1 MKSICVWLWKDSGNG
16 YALRSVIRRAERF
29 FNTYSD
35 GEKEVYIMKVSKK
48 ILALS
53 LAACMTVPFFGA
65 CGSNSASDSTDSTAA
80 PEAEGDFTGTMVIG
94 GIGPLTG
101 GAAVYGN
108 AVKNGIQ
115 LAVDE
120 INAAGGVNGIKL
132 ELNFQDDEHNEE
144 KAVNAYNTLKDKDM
158 KLLIGTVTSNPCI
171 AVAAESAKDN
181 IFQLTPS
188 GSAVDCVAN
197 DNAFR
202 ICFNDPNQGTA
213 SAQYIAQN
221 GLATKVAAIY
231 DSSDVYSTGIYEKFA
246 AEAANQNLEVAAAEA
261 FTADSKTDF
270 SVQIQKVQESGAE
283 LLFLPIYYQEAAL
296 ILQQAD
302 KAGLNVKYFGC
313 DGLDGLID
321 QLGDDVAISE
331 GVMLLTPFAADATD
345 EKTVAFTTAY
355 KNAYN
360 GEVPIQF
367 AADGYDAVYAVKAA
381 MEKAGITDA
390 SISASDLCDALKTA
404 MTEITV
410 EGVTGTITWT
420 ADGEPTKDPKAMQIV
435 ITENEDGTKTGSYA
449 AL

>member
-1 MKSICVWLWKDSGNG
+1 
-16 YALRSVIRRAERF
+16 
-29 FNTYSD
+29 
-35 GEKEVYIMKVSKK
+35 MKVFKK

-53 LAACMTVPFFGA
+53 LAACMTVPFFAG
-65 CGSNSASDSTDSTAA
+65 CNSNSSSESTDSAGASAA
-80 PEAEGDFTGTMVIG
+80 DGDFTGTLVIG
-94 GIGPLTG
+94 GIGPVTG

-202 ICFNDPNQGTA
+202 VCFNDPNQGTA

-221 GLATKVAAIY
+221 GVASKVAVIY

-246 AEAANQNLEVAAAEA
+246 AEAAAQNLEVVAAEA
-261 FTADSKTDF
+261 FTSDSKTDF

-321 QLGDDVAISE
+321 QLGDDVGLAE

-345 EKTVAFTTAY
+345 DKTVAFTTAY
-355 KNAYN
+355 KAAYN

-367 AADGYDAVYAVKAA
+367 AADGYDAVYAIKAA

-404 MTEITV
+404 MTEITL
-410 EGVTGTITWT
+410 EGVTGNITWT

-435 ITENEDGTKTGSYA
+435 ITENEDGTKPGTYA

>member
-16 YALRSVIRRAERF
+16 YASRSVIRRAERF

-65 CGSNSASDSTDSTAA
+65 CGSNSASDSTDSTVA

-221 GLATKVAAIY
+221 GLATKVAVIY

-246 AEAANQNLEVAAAEA
+246 AEAANQNLEVVAAEA

-321 QLGDDVAISE
+321 QLGDDVAIAE

-355 KNAYN
+355 KAAYN

-410 EGVTGTITWT
+410 DGVTGTITWT
-420 ADGEPTKDPKAMQIV
+420 ADGEPSKDPKAMQIV

>member
-1 MKSICVWLWKDSGNG
+1 MK
-16 YALRSVIRRAERF
+16 F
-29 FNTYSD
+29 
-35 GEKEVYIMKVSKK
+35 SKK
-48 ILALS
+48 ILAFS
-53 LAACMTVPFFGA
+53 LAACMTVPFLAG
-65 CGSNSASDSTDSTAA
+65 CSSKDTTTDNSTADA
-80 PEAEGDFTGTMVIG
+80 ASTADSGDFTGTLVIG
-94 GIGPLTG
+94 GIGPVTG

-158 KLLIGTVTSNPCI
+158 KLLSGTVTSNPCV
-171 AVAAESAKDN
+171 AVAAETVKDN
-181 IFQLTPS
+181 MFQLTPS

-202 ICFNDPNQGTA
+202 VCFNDPNQGTA

-221 GLATKVAAIY
+221 GLASKVAVIY

-246 AEAANQNLEVAAAEA
+246 AEAANQNIDVVAAEA

-296 ILQQAD
+296 ILQQAN
-302 KAGLNVKYFGC
+302 KAGLAVKYFGC

-321 QLGDDVAISE
+321 QLGDDVAIAE
-331 GVMLLTPFAADATD
+331 GVMLLTPFAADAQD

-360 GEVPIQF
+360 NEVPIQF

-390 SISASDLCDALKTA
+390 SISASDLCDALKVA

-420 ADGEPTKDPKAMQIV
+420 ADGEPTKDPKAMEIV